1 MRTRLYALPC
11 PPGSSVLGVSCFNQL
26 DHVETMARMC
36 IVYLFVIV
44 TFNLPTNVMKNITMT
59 KDVLV
64 FFFFFLMTQGHHGL
78 TDGQTK
84 EYRDVND
91 LSGHAVIQW
100 SNHVHDY

>member
-1 MRTRLYALPC
+1 MLELLLPAINPEKPLQNVIWSLTTQGDRGFFPIGTREL
-11 PPGSSVLGVSCFNQL
+11 
-26 DHVETMARMC
+26 
-36 IVYLFVIV
+36 
-44 TFNLPTNVMKNITMT
+44 
-59 KDVLV
+59 
-64 FFFFFLMTQGHHGL
+64 GHHGL

>member
-1 MRTRLYALPC
+1 
-11 PPGSSVLGVSCFNQL
+11 
-26 DHVETMARMC
+26 
-36 IVYLFVIV
+36 
-44 TFNLPTNVMKNITMT
+44 MT
-59 KDVLV
+59 KDILV
-64 FFFFFLMTQGHHGL
+64 FLKIIVCYCNLQFADKCKERYNYDKGRFSFFKKKNVTLGHHGL

>member
-1 MRTRLYALPC
+1 M
-11 PPGSSVLGVSCFNQL
+11 
-26 DHVETMARMC
+26 
-36 IVYLFVIV
+36 FVIV
-44 TFNLPTNVMKNITMT
+44 TCNLPTNVRKDITMT

-64 FFFFFLMTQGHHGL
+64 FKKKNVTLGHHGL

>member
-1 MRTRLYALPC
+1 M
-11 PPGSSVLGVSCFNQL
+11 
-26 DHVETMARMC
+26 
-36 IVYLFVIV
+36 FVVV
-44 TFNLPTNVMKNITMT
+44 TCNLPTNVRKDITMT

-64 FFFFFLMTQGHHGL
+64 FKKKNVTLGHHGL

>member
-1 MRTRLYALPC
+1 M
-11 PPGSSVLGVSCFNQL
+11 
-26 DHVETMARMC
+26 
-36 IVYLFVIV
+36 FVVV
-44 TFNLPTNVMKNITMT
+44 TCNLPTNVRKDITMT

-64 FFFFFLMTQGHHGL
+64 FFKKKNMTLGHHGL

>member
-1 MRTRLYALPC
+1 M
-11 PPGSSVLGVSCFNQL
+11 
-26 DHVETMARMC
+26 
-36 IVYLFVIV
+36 
-44 TFNLPTNVMKNITMT
+44 PTNVRKDITMT

-64 FFFFFLMTQGHHGL
+64 FLKKKVTLGHHGL

-91 LSGHAVIQW
+91 LSGHAVIHW

>member
-1 MRTRLYALPC
+1 M
-11 PPGSSVLGVSCFNQL
+11 
-26 DHVETMARMC
+26 
-36 IVYLFVIV
+36 FVIV
-44 TFNLPTNVMKNITMT
+44 TCNLPTNVRKDITMT

-64 FFFFFLMTQGHHGL
+64 FLKKNVTLGHHGL

>member
-1 MRTRLYALPC
+1 M
-11 PPGSSVLGVSCFNQL
+11 
-26 DHVETMARMC
+26 
-36 IVYLFVIV
+36 FVIV
-44 TFNLPTNVMKNITMT
+44 TCNLPTNVRKDITMT

-64 FFFFFLMTQGHHGL
+64 FKKKNVTLGHHGL

-100 SNHVHDY
+100 SNHLHDY

>member
-1 MRTRLYALPC
+1 M
-11 PPGSSVLGVSCFNQL
+11 
-26 DHVETMARMC
+26 
-36 IVYLFVIV
+36 
-44 TFNLPTNVMKNITMT
+44 PTNVRKDITMT

-64 FFFFFLMTQGHHGL
+64 FLKKNVTLGHHGL

-100 SNHVHDY
+100 SNHVHD

>member
-1 MRTRLYALPC
+1 M
-11 PPGSSVLGVSCFNQL
+11 
-26 DHVETMARMC
+26 
-36 IVYLFVIV
+36 FVIV
-44 TFNLPTNVMKNITMT
+44 TCNLPTNARKDITMT

-64 FFFFFLMTQGHHGL
+64 FKKKNLTLGHHGL

>member
-1 MRTRLYALPC
+1 MRTRLFALPW
-11 PPGSSVLGVSCFNQL
+11 PPRSSVLGVSCFNQL
-26 DHVETMARMC
+26 DHVETMARMYRI
-36 IVYLFVIV
+36 IVCYCNLQFADKCKERYNYDKGRFSFLKKKNV
-44 TFNLPTNVMKNITMT
+44 TL
-59 KDVLV
+59 
-64 FFFFFLMTQGHHGL
+64 GHHGL